1 MTDTVKIKLG
11 ESLVQSA
18 ENHLVN
24 VPKTV
29 EEQIELWARL
39 GRAAAENLT
48 ESQILKLLCGDA
60 DIRVIEKQK
69 D

>member
-1 MTDTVKIKLG
+1 MTDTVKIKLC